1 MTSSCQQ
8 QSTNVGASKRGGDT
22 RKNKEQEA
30 VEAKEYMQGN
40 TSRAATGTATYRLM
54 VSATTVGR
62 VEGPCRRGRVASRA
76 INGKKE
82 RSDVSDSRL

>member
-8 QSTNVGASKRGGDT
+8 QSTNVGVSKRGGDT

-40 TSRAATGTATYRLM
+40 TSRAVMGMVTYHLM
-54 VSATTVGR
+54 TSVTMVGR
-62 VEGPCRRGRVASRA
+62 VMEAHVGAVESHPGPSTEKRRGVM
-76 INGKKE
+76 
-82 RSDVSDSRL
+82 